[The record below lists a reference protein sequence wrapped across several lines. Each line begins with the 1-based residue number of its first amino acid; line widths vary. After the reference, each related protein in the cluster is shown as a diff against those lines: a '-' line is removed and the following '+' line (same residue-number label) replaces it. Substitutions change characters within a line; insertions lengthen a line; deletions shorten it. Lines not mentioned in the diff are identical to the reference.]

1 MATSVQTPARSQ
13 GERTVQR
20 DFRQEVTDSIIQL
33 LEKGVAP
40 WQKPW
45 EPGAGSL
52 GIPFNPTSERAY
64 RGGNAIHLIAT
75 GLRNGYEDPRWMTYK
90 QAADQGWQVR
100 KGEKGTQI
108 EFWEKKQLDRDDET
122 GNADASK
129 GGELAGNGNTDRSR
143 FIHRVYTVFNAAQID
158 KIPPYAPAKRTEFEA
173 VQAGELI
180 LTNSGARI
188 AHDQADRAFYS
199 RAKDSIHLP
208 PKDTFK
214 DIAGYYGTAL
224 HELAHWTGHPSRL
237 NRPTLNDSYRFGDLN
252 YAKEELRAELASV
265 FLAAERGIPHNPE
278 QHAAYV
284 GSWIK
289 ALKQDK
295 NEIFRAA
302 QDASSATDFLVTLER
317 DRSIAEEELLSESS
331 FDSRLDGSSVA
342 VLTRTT
348 AEIHADRERLDTNE
362 RLAPER
368 ESTEQVAR
376 LEPDSGTVNVH
387 AKKAGIDR
395 RSTVD
400 TQPGGALNG
409 KDPLGDAQSITADVL
424 GHKAKALAAQT
435 ESGSYRGPI
444 IGETDQFVVQRQS
457 SRFSVAHPKDL
468 LDRPPEVGDSVSII
482 YSASKGSV
490 HEYNERSRSQHRER

>member
-1 MATSVQTPARSQ
+1 
-13 GERTVQR
+13 
-20 DFRQEVTDSIIQL
+20 
-33 LEKGVAP
+33 
-40 WQKPW
+40 
-45 EPGAGSL
+45 
-52 GIPFNPTSERAY
+52 
-64 RGGNAIHLIAT
+64 
-75 GLRNGYEDPRWMTYK
+75 
-90 QAADQGWQVR
+90 
-100 KGEKGTQI
+100 
-108 EFWEKKQLDRDDET
+108 
-122 GNADASK
+122 
-129 GGELAGNGNTDRSR
+129 
-143 FIHRVYTVFNAAQID
+143 
-158 KIPPYAPAKRTEFEA
+158 
-173 VQAGELI
+173 
-180 LTNSGARI
+180 
-188 AHDQADRAFYS
+188 
-199 RAKDSIHLP
+199 
-208 PKDTFK
+208 
-214 DIAGYYGTAL
+214 
-224 HELAHWTGHPSRL
+224 
-237 NRPTLNDSYRFGDLN
+237 LN

-289 ALKQDK
+289 ALKEDK

-317 DRSIAEEELLSESS
+317 DRSVAEQELLSGRS
-331 FDSRLDGSSVA
+331 FDPALDESSVA
-342 VLTRTT
+342 AFARTT

-376 LEPDSGTVNVH
+376 LEPASGTVNVH
-387 AKKAGIDR
+387 TKTAGIDR
-395 RSTVD
+395 RIHVD
-400 TQPGGALNG
+400 TQPGGALKG
-409 KDPLGDAQSITADVL
+409 KDALGDAQSITADVL

-490 HEYNERSRSQHRER
+490 HEYRERSRSQHRER